1 MEEINTY
8 SEFIRNYPLKSKIRL
23 KARDLNIG
31 IRSLGSHIDQSSNWI
46 RTITYHHV
54 FDDERKDFE
63 RQLRYMKNI
72 GEFISMDQVY
82 AMVQGQNKID
92 GKYFCITF
100 DDGFH
105 NTYSNMMEI
114 TSRLK
119 VPVII
124 YLPTDYIGSDP
135 GELDYG
141 LVYKRFAPRNTK
153 LLRFLNWD
161 QCREM
166 LDHQVIFGSHT
177 KAHPLLSSLNEN
189 EIEFEL
195 TESKRIIEEELGTD
209 CLHFAIPRGR
219 TDRDFDPDITR
230 KLAIKSGYQ
239 TIVTT
244 IRGTNQKGDD
254 PYLLKREHLIAGWG
268 NYQMKYFFGK

>member
-1 MEEINTY
+1 MKEINTY
-8 SEFIRNYPLKSKIRL
+8 AEFIRNYPLKSKIRL
-23 KARDLNIG
+23 KARDINIG
-31 IRSLGSHIDQSSNWI
+31 IRSLGSHIDKSSNWV

-63 RQLRYMKNI
+63 RQLMYMKNF

-82 AMVQGQNKID
+82 AMVQGQSKID
-92 GKYFCITF
+92 GRYFCITF

-105 NTYSNMMEI
+105 NTYSNMLEI

-141 LVYKRFAPRNTK
+141 VIYERFAPRNTK

-166 LDHQVIFGSHT
+166 LDHMVTFGSHT
-177 KAHPLLSSLNEN
+177 KAHPLLSSLNES

-195 TESKRIIEEELGTD
+195 TESKRIIEEKLGAD
-209 CLHFAIPRGR
+209 CFHFAIPRGR

-230 KLAIKSGYQ
+230 KLAIKNGYR
-239 TIVTT
+239 TVVTT
-244 IRGTNQKGDD
+244 IRGTIRKGDD
-254 PYLLKREHLIAGWG
+254 PYLLNREHLIAGWG
-268 NYQMKYFFGK
+268 NYQIKFFFGK